1 MRRILWVF
9 SLWMGIGIP
18 GIGQTMRG
26 DLIDVSEAFQRLDPV
41 YFIPARVEAFD
52 PVTGAGQLRWERY
65 GRQPSLSFNKIDR
78 PLVRVQST
86 EFPAT
91 EYDRD
96 PVLPFTI
103 EPVSARSLRLRFLT
117 RPTEPDNTPSL
128 MLAGPVPR
136 DMRWQVQQTD
146 SLITLI
152 SPAGYQVRLYRDP
165 WRIAFYDPKGRLLTR
180 TMTLDEP
187 ATFAFDRVPFCYIR
201 RSEDLSHWTAATFEL
216 AYDEKIF
223 GTGESF
229 TRLNKRGQKIIAF
242 LRDGMGTQGQR
253 MYKPI
258 PFFLSSQ
265 GYGVFVH
272 TSTPVTFDFGHTFDQ
287 FNTIYTGDETLDLF
301 FFFGTPKQILSE
313 YTALTGRSPVPPLW
327 SFGLWMSRITYD
339 SEQQVR
345 EVAAKLRQHRIPADV
360 IHLDTGWFETDW
372 RNDYRFSSS
381 RFIDPVK
388 MIAELKAQGF
398 HISLWQLPYF
408 SAKNSLYAEIV
419 AKGLH
424 VRSENGRLPFED
436 AILDFSNPE
445 AVAWYQE
452 KLAELLRMGVG
463 AIKVDFGEDAPVNG
477 IYASGRTG
485 WYEHN
490 LYPLRYN
497 QAAAEIT
504 RHITGEA
511 IIWARSAWAGSQRY
525 PLHWGG
531 DAENTN
537 SAMAATLRGGLSFGL
552 SGFTYW
558 SHDVGGFV
566 AQPSVD
572 LYRRWLAFGVLT
584 SHTRCH
590 GAPPREPWA
599 YGETFIDDFR
609 RAVELKYRLM
619 PYIYAQAVRSSA
631 EGHPMLRTLFF
642 EFPED
647 PTSWLIEDQYLL
659 GEALLVAP
667 LFEDGAKGRQVYVP
681 PGTWIDYQ
689 TGRVYEGARWHWIEA
704 GPVPI
709 IVLVR
714 DHTVLPHIELAQ
726 STMTMD
732 WRRVSLHV
740 FSTDGKA
747 ATGWVALPGQEAQA
761 LTVKVDA
768 QRPVLQ
774 DDPFEGRVQWTFQ
787 VATGQ
792 GRK

>member
-1 MRRILWVF
+1 
-9 SLWMGIGIP
+9 
-18 GIGQTMRG
+18 
-26 DLIDVSEAFQRLDPV
+26 
-41 YFIPARVEAFD
+41 
-52 PVTGAGQLRWERY
+52 
-65 GRQPSLSFNKIDR
+65 
-78 PLVRVQST
+78 
-86 EFPAT
+86 
-91 EYDRD
+91 
-96 PVLPFTI
+96 
-103 EPVSARSLRLRFLT
+103 
-117 RPTEPDNTPSL
+117 
-128 MLAGPVPR
+128 
-136 DMRWQVQQTD
+136 
-146 SLITLI
+146 
-152 SPAGYQVRLYRDP
+152 
-165 WRIAFYDPKGRLLTR
+165 
-180 TMTLDEP
+180 
-187 ATFAFDRVPFCYIR
+187 
-201 RSEDLSHWTAATFEL
+201 
-216 AYDEKIF
+216 
-223 GTGESF
+223 
-229 TRLNKRGQKIIAF
+229 
-242 LRDGMGTQGQR
+242 
-253 MYKPI
+253 
-258 PFFLSSQ
+258 
-265 GYGVFVH
+265 
-272 TSTPVTFDFGHTFDQ
+272 
-287 FNTIYTGDETLDLF
+287 
-301 FFFGTPKQILSE
+301 
-313 YTALTGRSPVPPLW
+313 
-327 SFGLWMSRITYD
+327 
-339 SEQQVR
+339 
-345 EVAAKLRQHRIPADV
+345 
-360 IHLDTGWFETDW
+360 
-372 RNDYRFSSS
+372 
-381 RFIDPVK
+381 
-388 MIAELKAQGF
+388 
-398 HISLWQLPYF
+398 
-408 SAKNSLYAEIV
+408 
-419 AKGLH
+419 
-424 VRSENGRLPFED
+424 
-436 AILDFSNPE
+436 
-445 AVAWYQE
+445 
-452 KLAELLRMGVG
+452 LLRMGVG

-497 QAAAEIT
+497 RAAAEIT

-774 DDPFEGRVQWTFQ
+774 DDPFEGRVQWMFQ